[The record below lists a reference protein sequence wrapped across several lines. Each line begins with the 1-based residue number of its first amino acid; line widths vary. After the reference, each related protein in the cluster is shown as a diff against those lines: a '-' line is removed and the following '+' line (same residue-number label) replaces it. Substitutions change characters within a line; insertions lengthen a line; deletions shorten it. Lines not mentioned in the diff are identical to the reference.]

1 MVVYVEVVLLEN
13 LLIDGLILWLMI
25 KSLKLKTNW
34 WGIICASL
42 VGSLFALFS
51 VFINISGFLSVIIK
65 LLVAVLMCVLVCFNF
80 KKLFVK
86 TLLFVLYT
94 FMFGGALIAIFSF
107 FGISTSQGVGIS
119 YNSEIPVGLIL
130 SCSVILF
137 LTTFMLIKKFYKN
150 KKMQSLYFDFYLTIN
165 RKKQKLKGFLD
176 TGNTLVSSMGK
187 PVVLVSQKWIKSF
200 FDAREL
206 MLFYLQKY
214 SNIGL
219 KDLQKLSVQSLSGKQ
234 EIVIFD
240 AECCEVNHKKVNIC
254 VGFCKDTFFKKDFD
268 AILNSK
274 MLEGCG
280 V

>member
-1 MVVYVEVVLLEN
+1 MVVYVEIVLLEN
-13 LLIDGLILWLMI
+13 LLIDGLVLWLVI

-34 WGIICASL
+34 WGLICASL
-42 VGSLFALFS
+42 LGSVFALFS
-51 VFINISGFLSVIIK
+51 VSIDVSGVLSVLIK
-65 LLVAVLMCVLVCFNF
+65 LLVAFLMCVLVCFDF
-80 KKLFVK
+80 KKVFVK

-107 FGISTSQGVGIS
+107 FGISTSHGVGIS

-137 LTTFMLIKKFYKN
+137 IVIFMLIKKFYKN

-165 RKKQKLKGFLD
+165 QKKQKLKGFLD

-187 PVVLVSQKWIKSF
+187 PVVLISQKWIERF
-200 FDAREL
+200 FNSREL

-219 KDLQKLSVQSLSGKQ
+219 KDLQTLSVQSLAGKQ

-240 AECCEVNHKKVNIC
+240 ADCCELNHKKVNIC
-254 VGFCKDTFFKKDFD
+254 VGFCKDAFFKKDFD